1 MITNEQLKVIQT
13 ILHKRFSERQE
24 RLDFLSD
31 FFGMEIKSTK
41 DLTEK
46 QAFILIRHLKRP
58 SPSGRDLG
66 WGFYARFDTQNP
78 QHRALLARCH
88 ELGWVQEDNPN
99 FVDLNRLGAWLISK
113 RSPVKKALMDMN
125 KQEISKVIFAIEN
138 MIKSKYKFPL
148 TPEGESLRK
157 LGGGYV

>member
-1 MITNEQLKVIQT
+1 MITTDQIKTIQT
-13 ILHKRFSERQE
+13 LLHKRFTDRQE
-24 RLDFLSD
+24 RLEFLSE
-31 FFGMEIKSTK
+31 FFTVEIKSTK
-41 DLTEK
+41 DLTK
-46 QAFILIRHLKRP
+46 TQATHLIRYLNGEKITP
-58 SPSGRDLG
+58 
-66 WGFYARFDTQNP
+66 FQIYAYFDAQNP

-88 ELGWVQEDNPN
+88 ELGWVKGHKR

>member
-1 MITNEQLKVIQT
+1 MITNKQLKIIQT
-13 ILHKRFSERQE
+13 LLNKRFTDRQE
-24 RLDFLSD
+24 RLDFLSE
-31 FFGMEIKSTK
+31 FFAIEIKSTK
-41 DLTEK
+41 DLSEK
-46 QAFILIRHLKRP
+46 QAFQLIRFLKE
-58 SPSGRDLG
+58 GKTIDNA
-66 WGFYARFDTQNP
+66 FFARFDTQNL

-113 RSPVKKALMDMN
+113 RSPVKKALMEMSH
-125 KQEISKVIFAIEN
+125 KEVSKVIFAIEN